1 MTRARSLLPAT
12 VVAVSLLG
20 LQATPGC
27 GKGDGVVDGA
37 VTVVSQERG
46 SWKLY
51 SFDEDAV
58 LLDDAG
64 EEIVTDDPS
73 QHEGWDLAI
82 SQWVIATNSG
92 TAASSDS
99 VGRGA
104 ILAVEGL
111 VEEWADLADF
121 TARCGDFDEADG
133 TDNTGVLSCGGSTP
147 TVDDGWVPDLLD
159 DPDGAGPFAEIDYN
173 PSLTFWF
180 EYSFSG
186 HEVFP
191 YGHVYVV
198 ETHDGRCLKMQVTD
212 YYDESGESGN
222 VAFNWEFLP
231 D

>member
-1 MTRARSLLPAT
+1 MTRLRSLTPAA
-12 VVAVSLLG
+12 VVAGALLL
-20 LQATPGC
+20 LQGAPGC
-27 GKGDGVVDGA
+27 SKGDGVVDGA
-37 VTVVSQERG
+37 VTIVSQDRG
-46 SWKLY
+46 SWRLY
-51 SFDEDAV
+51 SFADDD
-58 LLDDAG
+58 LLRDDAG
-64 EEIVTDDPS
+64 DPIVIETPS
-73 QHEGWDLAI
+73 EHEGWDLAV

-92 TAASSDS
+92 TAGSADS

-111 VEEWADLADF
+111 VEEWADIADF
-121 TARCGDFDEADG
+121 TARCSDFDLADG
-133 TDNTGVLSCGGSTP
+133 TENTGVLSCGGSTP

-198 ETHDGRCLKMQVTD
+198 ESHDGRCVKLQVTD
-212 YYDESGESGN
+212 YYDEAGDSGN
-222 VAFNWEFLP
+222 VSFSWEFLP